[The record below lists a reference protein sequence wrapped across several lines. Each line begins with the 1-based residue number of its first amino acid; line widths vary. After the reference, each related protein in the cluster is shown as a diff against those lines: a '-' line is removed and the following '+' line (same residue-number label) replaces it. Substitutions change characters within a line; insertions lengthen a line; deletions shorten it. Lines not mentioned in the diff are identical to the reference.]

1 MPRMR
6 FGTLRDDEPCWFI
19 EERYAFA
26 RFCPWCGTKLPEHS
40 FEEKPDKWPNQSS
53 EPTPASGTS
62 PAGQEPR
69 LP

>member
-1 MPRMR
+1 MLLIYFAAANRA
-6 FGTLRDDEPCWFI
+6 I
-19 EERYAFA
+19 EI
-26 RFCPWCGTKLPEHS
+26 K
-40 FEEKPDKWPNQSS
+40 DKMSNQSS